1 MHHHWVPEIRNKPEP
16 ANRIDTYT
24 RMLLLVDVHEHHLNK
39 ETRKS
44 NSHGNVDEFYEVSNE
59 PHDGKPDSDS
69 PADLD
74 EF

>member
-1 MHHHWVPEIRNKPEP
+1 
-16 ANRIDTYT
+16 
-24 RMLLLVDVHEHHLNK
+24 MLLLVDVHEHHLNK

-69 PADLD
+69 PTDLD
-74 EF
+74 EFWSTVQIRTNDTVFH